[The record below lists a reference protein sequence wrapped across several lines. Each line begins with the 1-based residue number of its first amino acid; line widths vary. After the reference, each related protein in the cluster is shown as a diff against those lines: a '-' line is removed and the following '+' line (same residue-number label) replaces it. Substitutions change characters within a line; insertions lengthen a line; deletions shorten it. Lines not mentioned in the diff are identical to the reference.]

1 MGIVSGQR
9 PRREFSLFSSRFR
22 GTLQFSP
29 STARALSDRRRGPA
43 GADLIPGGGY
53 QCQW

>member
-9 PRREFSLFSSRFR
+9 LRREFSYSGNRFR

-43 GADLIPGGGY
+43 GADLIPGGVWRNG
-53 QCQW
+53 